1 MSRADTVRRPGT
13 NWSIQAWLRTRLN
26 GSGVVVVVVEVE
38 VDVVEDVDVVVEE
51 VVSVPFGI
59 LTVLLTLPLG
69 VVGLALVVGNVRT
82 AVDLTVV
89 VLTTEQLLPSQ
100 PC

>member
-1 MSRADTVRRPGT
+1 
-13 NWSIQAWLRTRLN
+13 
-26 GSGVVVVVVEVE
+26 VVVVVEVE

-89 VLTTEQLLPSQ
+89 VLATEQLLPSQ
-100 PC
+100 PG